1 MIEPSMCNN
10 TIYYIFNEYSI
21 YIYLKSK
28 YEYDYIYY
36 MMIYNVGCWSVRG
49 FWLKSLAQIILKPQI
64 V

>member
-1 MIEPSMCNN
+1 MIEPSMCNK
-10 TIYYIFNEYSI
+10 TIYSMNIVYIYV
-21 YIYLKSK
+21 YLKSK
-28 YEYDYIYY
+28 YEYDY